1 MLMSS
6 GKTSGKPLMLAQV
19 SRLRFRHLQFLDIL
33 GKTRNLRLTA
43 EQMYITQSA
52 ATKMLMDIE
61 EMLEARLFDRLPR
74 DMQPNELG
82 LFTLRYAHSA
92 LDGHRKFVDEFS
104 NLKLGGHGHLSI
116 GAISGAAAHLLIAA
130 VAELQRLRPLL
141 VVKVLEQSSDQ
152 LIVWLAERKIDVMIG
167 RFTDESQRD
176 QFHYENLTGE
186 GLQITAGVH
195 HPLRG
200 PNARG
205 LRELSNWPW
214 ILYPTST
221 ALRKVS
227 DDIFRSTGL
236 SLTSG
241 IVETPS
247 FLFALELMQSTTMLS
262 LQPAALV
269 DKYVRR
275 GLLTRIAA
283 ELPNRI
289 PDFGLITLQGEPPST
304 AVLAFMDVIRNMADH
319 EAEAALA
326 EKAMPG
332 ARPKPRGRTS
342 SRC

>member
-1 MLMSS
+1 MLMSHDQAA
-6 GKTSGKPLMLAQV
+6 GKPLLLAQV

-33 GKTRNLRLTA
+33 GKTRNLRLTG
-43 EQMYITQSA
+43 EQMHMTQPA
-52 ATKMLMDIE
+52 ATKVLMDIE
-61 EMLEARLFDRLPR
+61 DMLESRLFDRLPR
-74 DMQPNELG
+74 GVQPNELG
-82 LFTLRYAHSA
+82 LFTLRYAHAA

-104 NLKLGGHGHLSI
+104 TLKQGGHGHLTV
-116 GAISGAAAHLLIAA
+116 GAISGSAAHLLIAA

-176 QFHYENLTGE
+176 QFQYERLAGE
-186 GLQITAGVH
+186 RLHITAGVH

-200 PNARG
+200 PVAHG
-205 LRELSNWPW
+205 LLELSNWPW
-214 ILYPTST
+214 ILYPTTT

-227 DDIFRSTGL
+227 DDIFSSTGL

-247 FLFALELMQSTTMLS
+247 FLFALELMQSTNMLS

-275 GLLTRIAA
+275 GLLTRIVAD
-283 ELPNRI
+283 LPDRM
-289 PDFGLITLQGEPPST
+289 PDYGLITPQGEPPSP
-304 AVLAFMDVIRNMADH
+304 AALAFMDVIRTMANR
-319 EAEAALA
+319 ATATASAATA
-326 EKAMPG
+326 AIG
-332 ARPKPRGRTS
+332 ARP
-342 SRC
+342 

>member
-1 MLMSS
+1 MLMSPNT
-6 GKTSGKPLMLAQV
+6 TSGKPLVLAQV

-43 EQMYITQSA
+43 EQMHITQPA
-52 ATKMLMDIE
+52 ATKVLMDIE

-74 DMQPNELG
+74 GMRPNELG
-82 LFTLRYAHSA
+82 LFTLHYAHSA
-92 LDGHRKFVDEFS
+92 LDSHRKFVEEFS
-104 NLKLGGHGHLSI
+104 TLKQGGHGHLTI
-116 GAISGAAAHLLIAA
+116 GAISGSAAHLLLTA

-152 LIVWLAERKIDVMIG
+152 LIVWLAERKIDLMIG
-167 RFTDESQRD
+167 RFTEDSQRD
-176 QFHYENLTGE
+176 QFQYERLSGE
-186 GLQITAGVH
+186 GLHITAGMH

-200 PNARG
+200 TQAPG
-205 LRELSNWPW
+205 VRELSNWPW

-227 DDIFRSTGL
+227 DDIFSSAGL

-247 FLFALELMQSTTMLS
+247 FLFALELMQSTNMLS

-275 GLLTRIAA
+275 GLLTRIAS
-283 ELPNRI
+283 ELPNRM

-304 AVLAFMDVIRNMADH
+304 AVLAFMDVIRDI
-319 EAEAALA
+319 A
-326 EKAMPG
+326 EKA
-332 ARPKPRGRTS
+332 PKTA
-342 SRC
+342 

>member
-1 MLMSS
+1 MSREVS
-6 GKTSGKPLMLAQV
+6 GRPLVPAQI
-19 SRLRFRHLQFLDIL
+19 SRLRFRHLEFLDIL
-33 GKTRNLRLTA
+33 GKTRNLRLAA
-43 EQMYITQSA
+43 EQMHITQPA

-61 EMLEARLFDRLPR
+61 EMLESRLFDRLPSGMR
-74 DMQPNELG
+74 PSELG

-104 NLKLGGHGHLSI
+104 TLKQGGHGHLSI
-116 GAISGAAAHLLIAA
+116 GAISGSAARLLIAA

-167 RFTDESQRD
+167 RFTDESHRD
-176 QFHYENLTGE
+176 QFQYERLAGE
-186 GLQITAGVH
+186 RLQITAGVH

-200 PNARG
+200 SHAPG
-205 LRELSNWPW
+205 LMELSNWPW

-227 DDIFRSTGL
+227 DDIFSGTGL

-247 FLFALELMQSTTMLS
+247 FLFALELMQSTNMLS

-283 ELPNRI
+283 ELPDRM
-289 PDFGLITLQGEPPST
+289 PDYGLITLQGETPST
-304 AVLAFMDVIRNMADH
+304 AVLAFMDVIRNMARH
-319 EAEAALA
+319 EPETASTAIATL
-326 EKAMPG
+326 G
-332 ARPKPRGRTS
+332 ARS
-342 SRC
+342 

>member
-1 MLMSS
+1 
-6 GKTSGKPLMLAQV
+6 MLAQV

-33 GKTRNLRLTA
+33 GKTRNLRLAA
-43 EQMYITQSA
+43 EQMHMTQPA
-52 ATKMLMDIE
+52 ATKVLMDIE

-74 DMQPNELG
+74 GMRPNELG

-92 LDGHRKFVDEFS
+92 LDGHRKFIDEFS
-104 NLKLGGHGHLSI
+104 TLKQGGHGHLTI
-116 GAISGAAAHLLIAA
+116 GAISGSAAHLLIAA

-167 RFTDESQRD
+167 RFTQDSQRD
-176 QFHYENLTGE
+176 QFQYERLSGE
-186 GLQITAGVH
+186 SLHITAGLH

-200 PNARG
+200 AQPPG
-205 LRELSNWPW
+205 VKELSRWPW

-227 DDIFRSTGL
+227 DGIFSDAGL

-247 FLFALELMQSTTMLS
+247 FLFALELLQSTNMLS
-262 LQPAALV
+262 LQPAGLV

-275 GLLTRIAA
+275 GLLTRIAS
-283 ELPNRI
+283 ELPNRM

-304 AVLAFMDVIRNMADH
+304 AVLAFMDVIRNIADQ
-319 EAEAALA
+319 A
-326 EKAMPG
+326 PD
-332 ARPKPRGRTS
+332 TD
-342 SRC
+342 

>member
-1 MLMSS
+1 MSPD
-6 GKTSGKPLMLAQV
+6 KPSGKPLALAQV
-19 SRLRFRHLQFLDIL
+19 ARLRFRHLQFLDIL

-43 EQMYITQSA
+43 EQMHITQPA
-52 ATKMLMDIE
+52 ATKVLMDIE
-61 EMLEARLFDRLPR
+61 EMLESTLFDRLPR
-74 DMQPNELG
+74 GMRPNELG
-82 LFTLRYAHSA
+82 LFTLRYAHAA

-104 NLKLGGHGHLSI
+104 TLKQGGHGHVSI
-116 GAISGAAAHLLIAA
+116 GAISGSAAHLLIAA

-167 RFTDESQRD
+167 RFTDESQRA
-176 QFHYENLTGE
+176 QFQYEKLAGE
-186 GLQITAGVH
+186 GLQVTAGVH

-200 PNARG
+200 PTAPS
-205 LRELSNWPW
+205 LLELSHWPW

-221 ALRKVS
+221 ALRRVS
-227 DDIFRSTGL
+227 DDIFSRTGL

-247 FLFALELMQSTTMLS
+247 FLFALELMQSTNMLS

-283 ELPNRI
+283 ELPDRM
-289 PDFGLITLQGEPPST
+289 PDFGMITLQGEPPST
-304 AVLAFMDVIRNMADH
+304 AAQAFMDVMRQLAGQVED
-319 EAEAALA
+319 AA
-326 EKAMPG
+326 
-332 ARPKPRGRTS
+332 
-342 SRC
+342 

>member
-1 MLMSS
+1 MA
-6 GKTSGKPLMLAQV
+6 LAQV

-33 GKTRNLRLTA
+33 GQTRNLRLTA
-43 EQMYITQSA
+43 EQMHITQPA
-52 ATKMLMDIE
+52 ATKVLMDIE
-61 EMLEARLFDRLPR
+61 EMLESRLFDRLPR
-74 DMQPNELG
+74 GMRPNELG

-104 NLKLGGHGHLSI
+104 TLKQGGHGHLSI
-116 GAISGAAAHLLIAA
+116 GAISGSAAHLLIAA

-167 RFTDESQRD
+167 RFTDESQRA
-176 QFHYENLTGE
+176 QFQYEKLAGE

-200 PNARG
+200 SSAPG
-205 LRELSNWPW
+205 LLELSNWPW
-214 ILYPTST
+214 ILYPPST

-227 DDIFRSTGL
+227 DDIFSSTGL

-247 FLFALELMQSTTMLS
+247 FLFALELMQSTNMLS

-275 GLLTRIAA
+275 GLLTRIAT
-283 ELPNRI
+283 ELPDRM
-289 PDFGLITLQGEPPST
+289 PDFGLITLQGETPSIP
-304 AVLAFMDVIRNMADH
+304 VQAFMDVIRNLADQ
-319 EAEAALA
+319 AVDTA
-326 EKAMPG
+326 
-332 ARPKPRGRTS
+332 
-342 SRC
+342 

>member
-1 MLMSS
+1 MSIDKS
-6 GKTSGKPLMLAQV
+6 SGKPLMLAQV

-43 EQMYITQSA
+43 EQMHITQPA
-52 ATKMLMDIE
+52 ATKVLMDIE
-61 EMLEARLFDRLPR
+61 EMLEARLFDRLSR
-74 DMQPNELG
+74 GMRPNELG

-104 NLKLGGHGHLSI
+104 TLKQGGHGHLSI
-116 GAISGAAAHLLIAA
+116 GAISGSAAHLLIAA

-167 RFTDESQRD
+167 RFTDASQRD
-176 QFHYENLTGE
+176 QFQYETLSGE
-186 GLQITAGVH
+186 GLQVTAGVH

-200 PNARG
+200 KHAPG
-205 LRELSNWPW
+205 LLELSHWPW
-214 ILYPTST
+214 ILYPAST

-227 DDIFRSTGL
+227 DDIFSRTGL

-247 FLFALELMQSTTMLS
+247 FLFALELMQSTNMLS

-283 ELPNRI
+283 ELPDRM
-289 PDFGLITLQGEPPST
+289 PDYGLITLPGEPPST
-304 AVLAFMDVIRNMADH
+304 AVQAFKDVIRNLADRT
-319 EAEAALA
+319 ADAAF
-326 EKAMPG
+326 
-332 ARPKPRGRTS
+332 S
-342 SRC
+342 

>member
-6 GKTSGKPLMLAQV
+6 DKPSGKPLALAQV

-43 EQMYITQSA
+43 EQMHITQPA
-52 ATKMLMDIE
+52 ATKVLVDIE
-61 EMLEARLFDRLPR
+61 EMLESRLFDRLPR
-74 DMQPNELG
+74 GMRPNELG
-82 LFTLRYAHSA
+82 LFTLRYAHAA

-104 NLKLGGHGHLSI
+104 TLKQGGHGHLSI
-116 GAISGAAAHLLIAA
+116 GAISGSAAHLLIAA

-152 LIVWLAERKIDVMIG
+152 LITWLAERKIDIMIG
-167 RFTDESQRD
+167 RFTDESQRP
-176 QFHYENLTGE
+176 QFQYEKLSDE

-200 PNARG
+200 NHAPG
-205 LRELSNWPW
+205 WVELSHWPW
-214 ILYPTST
+214 ILYPAST

-227 DDIFRSTGL
+227 DDIFSSTGL

-247 FLFALELMQSTTMLS
+247 FLFALELLQSTNMLS

-275 GLLTRIAA
+275 GLLARIAS
-283 ELPNRI
+283 ELPDRM
-289 PDFGLITLQGEPPST
+289 PDFGMITLQGEHPST
-304 AVLAFMDVIRNMADH
+304 SVQAFMDVIRTLAGQAADS
-319 EAEAALA
+319 A
-326 EKAMPG
+326 
-332 ARPKPRGRTS
+332 
-342 SRC
+342 